1 MKLKVKLFANFREVT
16 KKKEVEVNVEG
27 NTVRDV
33 VSALMHDYPNLEPLM
48 LTGQDIK
55 PYVNILLN
63 GKSVRDQEGLDSK
76 VKEGDDITVF
86 PPVSGG

>member
-1 MKLKVKLFANFREVT
+1 M
-16 KKKEVEVNVEG
+16 NVEG

-33 VSALMHDYPNLEPLM
+33 VSALVHDYPDLEPLM

-63 GKSVRDQEGLDSK
+63 GKNVRDQEGLASK
-76 VKEGDDITVF
+76 VEEGDDITVF